1 MDSGSEINQENEL
14 LLSLLSGEQAGSDT
28 DIKLQNQLIQ
38 MEESI
43 QAGIN
48 ASTLSYLYEASK
60 KESFQN
66 FRNRSISKRPI

>member
-14 LLSLLSGEQAGSDT
+14 LLSLLSGEGMGSDT

-48 ASTLSYLYEASK
+48 ASTLSYLYEA
-60 KESFQN
+60 
-66 FRNRSISKRPI
+66 

>member
-14 LLSLLSGEQAGSDT
+14 LLSLLSGEEAGSDI

-60 KESFQN
+60 KGNFQN
-66 FRNRSISKRPI
+66 FRNQLISKRRI

>member
-14 LLSLLSGEQAGSDT
+14 LLSLLSGEGTGSDT

-60 KESFQN
+60 KGNFQN
-66 FRNRSISKRPI
+66 FKNRSISKRRI

>member
-14 LLSLLSGEQAGSDT
+14 LLSLLSGEEAGSDI

-48 ASTLSYLYEASK
+48 ASTLSYLYEAY
-60 KESFQN
+60 
-66 FRNRSISKRPI
+66 

>member
-14 LLSLLSGEQAGSDT
+14 LLSLLSGEEAGSDI

-60 KESFQN
+60 KENFQN
-66 FRNRSISKRPI
+66 FRNQLISKRRI